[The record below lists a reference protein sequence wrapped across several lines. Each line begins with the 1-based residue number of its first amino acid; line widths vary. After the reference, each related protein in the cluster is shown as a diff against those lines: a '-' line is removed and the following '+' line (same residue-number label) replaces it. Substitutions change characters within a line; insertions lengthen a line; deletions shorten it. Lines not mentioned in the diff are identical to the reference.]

1 MEYYLQK
8 RTLSSWSHVTIY
20 ENKDEGLKNLNSASK
35 DSGYSWRLVEVKVV
49 EERILTDEMKEQ
61 REQVDTKPQATGGW
75 TKPEQQTSWG
85 QTKIGG
91 AGTRSDANT
100 WGNPPAPTSSHGLSG
115 SVWLVNHTIKEKKRV
130 PAAQVDVMIADG
142 WVRGGPRTVI

>member
-61 REQVDTKPQATGGW
+61 REQVEEKPAQ
-75 TKPEQQTSWG
+75 SWG
-85 QTKIGG
+85 AINKENWSSKPVQGDWGKIDTTPW
-91 AGTRSDANT
+91 GTT
-100 WGNPPAPTSSHGLSG
+100 APTSSHGLSG

-130 PAAQVDVMIADG
+130 PAAQVDAMLADG
-142 WVRGGPRTVI
+142 WVRGGPRTVV